1 MSGAET
7 IDAPAIAA
15 RDGDVRASD
24 APRDEKTVTWGIVTI
39 NRPARELYDFWR
51 DFANLPRVMENI
63 ASIACA
69 DATRSTWTVKAPAGR
84 EVSWDAIV
92 TEDRPGEII
101 VWQSAEGSQIRNS
114 GKVEFRDAGPRG
126 TIVRATIAYD
136 PPGGLIGDLVAR
148 LFQRAP
154 ALQAQRDLRRFKQ
167 YMETG
172 EISTSARTR
181 ADATDLPVQP

>member
-7 IDAPAIAA
+7 MDAPAVAA
-15 RDGDVRASD
+15 RDNDVRAAE
-24 APRDEKTVTWGIVTI
+24 APRDEKAVTWGIVTI
-39 NRPARELYDFWR
+39 NRPRGELYDFWR
-51 DFANLPRVMENI
+51 DFSNLPRVMENI
-63 ASIACA
+63 AAIECG
-69 DATRSTWTVKAPAGR
+69 DARHSTWTVKAPAGR
-84 EVSWDAIV
+84 TVQWESIV
-92 TEDRPGEII
+92 TEDRPGELIA
-101 VWQSAEGSQIRNS
+101 WQSVEGSQIRNG
-114 GKVEFRDAGPRG
+114 GKVEFRDAGARG

-136 PPGGLIGDLVAR
+136 PPGGMIGDLVAR

-181 ADATDLPVQP
+181 ADATDLPTRP